1 MATNITEYNATAG
14 SNTSIDSINLQ
25 EGQMVAS
32 DVNNAIRSLMSH
44 LKNVDTGS
52 QALTSPSFTAMST
65 DTISE
70 KTSANGVS
78 IDGVTLKDGGVGT
91 TASPVALH
99 ATSLNGGQ
107 IGGRRNIIINGAMQ
121 VAQRGTS
128 FTSVSGSAYHLDRFR
143 TGMGDTTARFTVTQA
158 TAGLNGFGNS
168 LKYDCTTAES
178 SLSNAGARLFIQHRL
193 EGQDLQQLKKGT
205 SDAEKVTVSFYVKT
219 NKSGVYTVELYDVDN
234 TRSISQTITVS
245 DANWNRYT
253 LTFDGDTTGTLDN
266 DNANS
271 LDLIIHLIA
280 GTTYTGGTFSTS
292 WSSAT
297 DNTRVS
303 SSNVNIGDSTDNNFE
318 ITGVQL
324 EVGDFP
330 NGTPFEHRSIGE
342 ELRLCQRFY
351 VLLANGNQHVISEA
365 SAYNVNQASGVVT
378 FPVEMR
384 TAPSVDQVSGTNY
397 YTYISNAT
405 NHTFNGFS
413 GISGLNTRCTVI
425 YQSSVGGLTA
435 GSAGWLQ
442 SFNSSAY
449 TALTSEL

>member
-1 MATNITEYNATAG
+1 MTKAAELAKMGEVLTN
-14 SNTSIDSINLQ
+14 S
-25 EGQMVAS
+25 
-32 DVNNAIRSLMSH
+32 
-44 LKNVDTGS
+44 
-52 QALTSPSFTAMST
+52 
-65 DTISE
+65 
-70 KTSANGVS
+70 
-78 IDGVTLKDGGVGT
+78 
-91 TASPVALH
+91 
-99 ATSLNGGQ
+99 Q
-107 IGGRRNIIINGAMQ
+107 IGGRRNIVINGAMQ

-128 FTSVSGSAYHLDRFR
+128 FTSVAGSAYHLDRFR

-158 TAGLNGFGNS
+158 TAALNGFANS

-266 DNANS
+266 NNANS

-297 DNTRVS
+297 ENTRVS

-324 EVGDFP
+324 EVGSQA
-330 NGTPFEHRSIGE
+330 TPFEHRSFGE
-342 ELRLCQRFY
+342 ELALCQRYYQVKNGSYHPGNAVGSNKINAGFTFP
-351 VLLANGNQHVISEA
+351 VSFRATPSTPPNVSVHRSGNQTVTA
-365 SAYNVNQASGVVT
+365 SIDSVVCSGDRSSGSIRFVGHTVSDETAYNV
-378 FPVEMR
+378 
-384 TAPSVDQVSGTNY
+384 
-397 YTYISNAT
+397 YISGN
-405 NHTFNGFS
+405 
-413 GISGLNTRCTVI
+413 L
-425 YQSSVGGLTA
+425 
-435 GSAGWLQ
+435 
-442 SFNSSAY
+442 
-449 TALTSEL
+449 ELDAEL